1 MILPIDPRPG
11 VLLLNG
17 TVGVGK
23 TTVAEAIGDRLADA
37 GVPGAVVD
45 IDWLRRCWP
54 APDGDPF
61 HLELALRNVGAL
73 ARNFTMAGATHLV
86 LAGVV
91 ETRAERTAYAAAI
104 GLPLRVARLRVA
116 LPLVRE
122 RLTVRHRCDP
132 AGLRWHLHRCAELDQ
147 VLDHAGVDDFTV
159 DATSLRVDAAAEAV
173 LLGAGWLTD

>member
-1 MILPIDPRPG
+1 MPKTLLVLGIFRTDMGERLRRLSRQLGDRLARMILPVDPRPG

-61 HLELALRNVGAL
+61 HLELALRNGVGRSERSVPLDVDLGEAQLSFGLGQLTFGLSNLAL
-73 ARNFTMAGATHLV
+73 HLIENR
-86 LAGVV
+86 LEG
-91 ETRAERTAYAAAI
+91 TRIDLKEN
-104 GLPLRVARLRVA
+104 VAFVN
-116 LPLVRE
+116 E
-122 RLTVRHRCDP
+122 
-132 AGLRWHLHRCAELDQ
+132 
-147 VLDHAGVDDFTV
+147 
-159 DATSLRVDAAAEAV
+159 
-173 LLGAGWLTD
+173 